1 MARLE
6 YKYYI
11 PLEYLDSLRRE
22 LLPFLVHDKFTNQRT
37 VKEYTVRSIYL
48 DTPDLLTY
56 NQKLDGI
63 KKRNKFR
70 IRGYNEQ
77 TENSMVFLEIKRK
90 YVDHIS
96 KDRAPILY
104 SNLESF
110 IESND
115 ISLIMNSSDDT
126 LQRQT
131 YAGNFLY
138 YFHFYNLRPRTLV
151 VYEREAMECKFG
163 SGLRVTFDKNIR
175 VKSSNSYSDLY
186 TNEKLIPA
194 TKNQFVLE
202 IKFRKII
209 PRWLPVIM
217 KKYNII
223 RESVPK
229 YAISVDSS
237 LNNILAKF
245 KN

>member
-22 LLPFLVHDKFTNQRT
+22 LLPFLMHDKFTNQRT

-138 YFHFYNLRPRTLV
+138 YFHFYN
-151 VYEREAMECKFG
+151 KH
-163 SGLRVTFDKNIR
+163 S
-175 VKSSNSYSDLY
+175 
-186 TNEKLIPA
+186 
-194 TKNQFVLE
+194 
-202 IKFRKII
+202 
-209 PRWLPVIM
+209 
-217 KKYNII
+217 
-223 RESVPK
+223 
-229 YAISVDSS
+229 
-237 LNNILAKF
+237 
-245 KN
+245 